1 MTLFFI
7 ISIILPLAL
16 ALILTPLVIRL
27 ALKVNA
33 IDQPDKR
40 KVHKRPIPRLGG
52 LAVAGSFL
60 ISIGLLFVIIPE
72 FFPAVIPFTFQ
83 PEASVLFSVAA
94 GAVLLI
100 ILLGVRDDV
109 KPLSPG
115 FKFVIQIVAATFAWF
130 AGFNITFVGDPFG
143 TGIINLEQLSLPL
156 TVLWIVGVTN
166 AFNLIDGLD
175 GLASGTAIIA
185 LTAIGMISI
194 IHGQLEIVLFCL
206 ILGSATLGFL
216 WYNSHPARIFL
227 GDSGS
232 LFLGFILALLSIHS
246 YTKSSTSF
254 AIFVPIFA
262 LGLPII
268 DTLLA
273 MTRRFLSWFLP
284 EKYSE
289 ADKLSFKK
297 ILHSIFQPDKSHI
310 HHQLL
315 QHGLSHKHT
324 VLVLYMVSAF
334 FGACAVIVALTTD
347 ADTMFLVLLAI
358 VILILIGISK
368 LKYKEI
374 ALLHNGIFLMLF
386 SRYLINRKVMH
397 KVIDSIFIVASCTAA
412 LLLTQSK
419 PLGSTFLTAGS
430 NPNLSM
436 LLFVLLFQMGIL
448 YVSGLYRETSHQ
460 IGVADVFQI
469 IKSVGLAVLSSTI
482 AVHLIPQW
490 HIDAV
495 FSLLLLNF
503 YILTTLILGF
513 RGLFHLLVYLFRCS
527 RIGLQNVLIHGTGE
541 QEILILQRLLT
552 METKIYN
559 PMGFL
564 DENPEMEGKSIN
576 GLPVFG
582 GHWKLEYLIRK
593 HNIRQLFLSG
603 NHMSPEIRERIE
615 SLSAAYGVKVKKIQI
630 DFIEIPYN
638 RSKLSS
644 AAKDK
649 MIYAK

>member
-194 IHGQLEIVLFCL
+194 IHGQLEILLFCL
-206 ILGSATLGFL
+206 ILG
-216 WYNSHPARIFL
+216 
-227 GDSGS
+227 
-232 LFLGFILALLSIHS
+232 
-246 YTKSSTSF
+246 
-254 AIFVPIFA
+254 
-262 LGLPII
+262 LP
-268 DTLLA
+268 
-273 MTRRFLSWFLP
+273 
-284 EKYSE
+284 
-289 ADKLSFKK
+289 
-297 ILHSIFQPDKSHI
+297 
-310 HHQLL
+310 
-315 QHGLSHKHT
+315 
-324 VLVLYMVSAF
+324 
-334 FGACAVIVALTTD
+334 
-347 ADTMFLVLLAI
+347 
-358 VILILIGISK
+358 
-368 LKYKEI
+368 
-374 ALLHNGIFLMLF
+374 
-386 SRYLINRKVMH
+386 
-397 KVIDSIFIVASCTAA
+397 
-412 LLLTQSK
+412 
-419 PLGSTFLTAGS
+419 
-430 NPNLSM
+430 
-436 LLFVLLFQMGIL
+436 
-448 YVSGLYRETSHQ
+448 
-460 IGVADVFQI
+460 
-469 IKSVGLAVLSSTI
+469 
-482 AVHLIPQW
+482 
-490 HIDAV
+490 
-495 FSLLLLNF
+495 
-503 YILTTLILGF
+503 
-513 RGLFHLLVYLFRCS
+513 
-527 RIGLQNVLIHGTGE
+527 
-541 QEILILQRLLT
+541 
-552 METKIYN
+552 

-564 DENPEMEGKSIN
+564 DEDPEIEGKHIN

-582 GHWKLEYLIRK
+582 GHWKLEHLIRK
-593 HNIRQLFLSG
+593 YGIQRHFLSG
-603 NHMSPEIRERIE
+603 DQLNSEICERIE
-615 SLSAAYGVKVKKIQI
+615 SLRAACDLKLKKFRV
-630 DFIEIPYN
+630 DFSEIPFT
-638 RSKLSS
+638 RPKLTPMT
-644 AAKDK
+644 KDK
-649 MIYAK
+649 VIYAKY